1 MAKSTFLAS
10 TCMILVLGIICG
22 VILQPI
28 SGCSCGPGYKDPAF
42 CSFDFGINGTVVDI
56 NGNVTLQEDLVY
68 SVNVHDVYRNTSE
81 GIFLNEIL
89 DIRTSATSCGFH
101 NFEIGNVYLIAGGF
115 SGVYTIESC
124 YAVVIGYNDDGEPYR
139 DVDIP
144 CSTTSVTIA
153 SSVVVISFLFTLLFV

>member
-10 TCMILVLGIICG
+10 MFLVLGIICG

-56 NGNVTLQEDLVY
+56 NGNVTLQEDLIY

-101 NFEIGNVYLIAGGF
+101 YFERGKVYLIAGEF
-115 SGVYTIESC
+115 SGVYTLQSC
-124 YAVVIGYNDDGEPYR
+124 NAVVIGYNDDGEPDR

-153 SSVVVISFLFTLLFV
+153 SSVVVISFIFTFLFV